1 MGWAAG
7 SSLMSN
13 IIDELKDRIHDDLIR
28 EEVYSVLIEA
38 FQDRDCDVLDECYG
52 EDPAFDAALDDIN
65 FEVEEEEEED
75 WIDEDDDDLEEED
88 E

>member
-1 MGWAAG
+1 MSWKIG
-7 SSLMSN
+7 SSLMSD

-38 FQDRDCDVLDECYG
+38 FQDRDCDSLDECYG
-52 EDPAFDAALDDIN
+52 EDSAFDAALDDIN
-65 FEVEEEEEED
+65 FEVEEEEEDE
-75 WIDEDDDDLEEED
+75 WIDEDEEDIEEED

>member
-1 MGWAAG
+1 
-7 SSLMSN
+7 MSD

-38 FQDRDCDVLDECYG
+38 FQDRDCDSLDECYG
-52 EDPAFDAALDDIN
+52 EDSAFDAALDDIN
-65 FEVEEEEEED
+65 FEVEEEEEDE
-75 WIDEDDDDLEEED
+75 WIDEDEEDIEEED